1 MISKYVLN
9 ILGGGGRR
17 CKDYYWPPRV
27 LLLLWAA
34 LELKSHPLKPISYFC
49 GVVGPLNLTPSSLF
63 LISAAAFGAQ
73 ILPRITSLHLCTYF
87 TSQYLFLP
95 KGLFSVFLLLSPYFH
110 TPAFQNQSTFPF
122 LVVHPPPYLAPAC
135 PLRLKP
141 PYLFFLLPCCGH
153 TPAFQMPSPT

>member
-1 MISKYVLN
+1 M
-9 ILGGGGRR
+9 
-17 CKDYYWPPRV
+17 

-63 LISAAAFGAQ
+63 LISAASFGPQ
-73 ILPRITSLHLCTYF
+73 ISPRITSLHLCTYF

-110 TPAFQNQSTFPF
+110 TPAFQKPTHLPIFGSAPKHN
-122 LVVHPPPYLAPAC
+122 YLASYTCYFCCRPPASTHQ
-135 PLRLKP
+135 
-141 PYLFFLLPCCGH
+141 LFRSQPTH
-153 TPAFQMPSPT
+153 PSCF